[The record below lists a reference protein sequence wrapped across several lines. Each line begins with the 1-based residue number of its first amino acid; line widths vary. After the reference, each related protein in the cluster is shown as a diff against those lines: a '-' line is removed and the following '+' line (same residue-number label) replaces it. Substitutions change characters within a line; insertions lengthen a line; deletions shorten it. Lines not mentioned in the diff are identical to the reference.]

1 MLFNGLN
8 VSFISVKS
16 IMKIGYARI
25 STGEQNN
32 ALQLD
37 ALKAVGCE
45 RIFEDTA
52 TGASVQRPQLQK
64 CLKSLQDG
72 DILAVYKLDRLGRS
86 LGDIIG
92 LLDGLKARG
101 VAFQSITEVVDTT
114 TATGR
119 AMWQML
125 GIMAELERS
134 LIAERTQ
141 AGKAA
146 AVARGVKMGRKPLL
160 EAEQI
165 KHISNLL
172 EQGSDIHNIMKLF
185 KVSRSTLYRAIK
197 DIEDK
202 SRTA

>member
-64 CLKSLQDG
+64 CLKSLKED
-72 DILAVYKLDRLGRS
+72 DILVVYKLDRLEGGRS
-86 LGDIIG
+86 VAI
-92 LLDGLKARG
+92 LK
-101 VAFQSITEVVDTT
+101 IE
-114 TATGR
+114 
-119 AMWQML
+119 
-125 GIMAELERS
+125 
-134 LIAERTQ
+134 
-141 AGKAA
+141 GK
-146 AVARGVKMGRKPLL
+146 
-160 EAEQI
+160 
-165 KHISNLL
+165 
-172 EQGSDIHNIMKLF
+172 
-185 KVSRSTLYRAIK
+185 
-197 DIEDK
+197 
-202 SRTA
+202 

>member
-1 MLFNGLN
+1 MLFNALN

-64 CLKSLQDG
+64 CLKSLQEG

-134 LIAERTQ
+134 LIVERTQ

-160 EAEQI
+160 ENEQ
-165 KHISNLL
+165 KAHISSLL
-172 EQGSDIHNIMKLF
+172 EQGSDIHKIMKLF